1 MSQPY
6 VPKKGYID
14 QLTKEFIQKR
24 LTYRYMI
31 FQDENSD
38 KVVRKLEKDI
48 QSGSFNGLRPTL
60 NGVEKCGY

>member
-24 LTYRYMI
+24 LTYRYLVVKTY
-31 FQDENSD
+31 DSD
-38 KVVRKLEKDI
+38 KIVRILEKDI
-48 QSGSFNGLRPTL
+48 QSGSFN
-60 NGVEKCGY
+60 

>member
-24 LTYRYMI
+24 LTYRYLVV
-31 FQDENSD
+31 QTDDSD
-38 KVVRKLEKDI
+38 KIVRRLEKDI
-48 QSGSFNGLRPTL
+48 QSGSFNGLKPTL
-60 NGVEKCGY
+60 NGVK